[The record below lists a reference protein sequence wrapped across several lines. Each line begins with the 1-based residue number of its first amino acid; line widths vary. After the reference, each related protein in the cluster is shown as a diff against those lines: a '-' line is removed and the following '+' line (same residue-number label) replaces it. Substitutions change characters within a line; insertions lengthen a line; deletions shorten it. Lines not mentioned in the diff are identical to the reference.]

1 MFSVMLS
8 CLNTKPWML
17 TQPIS
22 RQTVQPFLGPGKF
35 QYPECHVLQSPSG
48 APSTPRNVSNS
59 QRGHASGW
67 TGSARRC
74 IVRHKKGLP
83 FSLEHP
89 GRSIALDLEEW
100 KSLMSIE
107 GVYAPSITPVCSKA
121 AGGENTRSW
130 FTIRKSCKRWEES
143 ALATGC
149 ASGLENHTRSGGL
162 WWAKA
167 ESNSL

>member
-1 MFSVMLS
+1 
-8 CLNTKPWML
+8 ML
-17 TQPIS
+17 TQAHFAPNCATFSRAAEIPI
-22 RQTVQPFLGPGKF
+22 PG
-35 QYPECHVLQSPSG
+35 VVMSLQSPSG

-107 GVYAPSITPVCSKA
+107 GVYAPSITPVCST
-121 AGGENTRSW
+121 GSRR
-130 FTIRKSCKRWEES
+130 RKYQILIHNQKELQ
-143 ALATGC
+143 ALGREC
-149 ASGLENHTRSGGL
+149 P
-162 WWAKA
+162 
-167 ESNSL
+167 